1 MSRRYGTI
9 AFTDDVA
16 GVQTRH
22 GSRAFQA
29 RHAARRGGSEDPD
42 ALTGREE
49 DFLARRDG
57 FYLATTSTT
66 GWPYVQ
72 YRGGPPG
79 FLRVIDDHTL
89 GWADFRGNLQYI
101 STGNLVGN
109 DRMAII
115 AMDYPARRRLKL
127 FGHAQAFATED
138 EPDLAV
144 ELAEP
149 TVHDGVVERVVLVS
163 VVAFDWNCPRHITPR
178 YTASE
183 IQALLAPVHQQLADA
198 QAENAELRRRIA
210 RTRNDDEERP

>member
-1 MSRRYGTI
+1 MSRRYGAV

-16 GVQTRH
+16 GVRTRH
-22 GSRAFQA
+22 GSRAFHA
-29 RHAARRGGSEDPD
+29 RHEARRCGSEDPD

-49 DFLARRDG
+49 DFLAGRDG

-109 DRMAII
+109 DRMAVI

-127 FGHAQAFATED
+127 FGHAQAFATDD

-144 ELAEP
+144 ELADPAHEGP
-149 TVHDGVVERVVLVS
+149 VEHVVLVS

-178 YTASE
+178 YTAAE

-210 RTRNDDEERP
+210 RTTNDDEETR